1 MVRPLSNAAGALF
14 AGKTPD
20 AVNIW
25 IGDGRAVTSSE
36 TDVITSLWFAFF
48 GALGITLFFLICFI
62 PVLFLFLFLVKIVLN
77 KIITSLSLLILI
89 SLI

>member
-1 MVRPLSNAAGALF
+1 MGMDEMLASSWGLCASSCSRPPQDGWDIIVSCYRRFMGRPLSNAAGALF

-36 TDVITSLWFAFF
+36 TDVITSL
-48 GALGITLFFLICFI
+48 
-62 PVLFLFLFLVKIVLN
+62 
-77 KIITSLSLLILI
+77 
-89 SLI
+89 

>member
-1 MVRPLSNAAGALF
+1 MDMDEMLASSWVLRGTICTRPPQDGWDIIVSCYRHFMVRPLSNAAGALF

-36 TDVITSLWFAFF
+36 TDVITSL
-48 GALGITLFFLICFI
+48 
-62 PVLFLFLFLVKIVLN
+62 
-77 KIITSLSLLILI
+77 
-89 SLI
+89 